1 MGPGAVFWED
11 LVAAALVGRLLG
23 AACGPDAARLV
34 GALVVGALVVG
45 FVAGGGPFGAVSG
58 SLAAA

>member
-34 GALVVGALVVG
+34 GALVVG